1 MIKKKVFIKIILSNL
16 TTDPWEVHVVQYGH
30 TRPWPVEIAQ
40 GVPGFWS
47 NKNDQMGL
55 KIKIPGARITQ
66 IESEVKP
73 LWFLGNLDISI
84 GIFMMRKYTAN
95 KVPRTLDYLSAV
107 DHSNICLV

>member
-1 MIKKKVFIKIILSNL
+1 MFWKTAMIKKKAFIKIIWSNL

-66 IESEVKP
+66 TESEVKP
-73 LWFLGNLDISI
+73 LWFLRNFRYI
-84 GIFMMRKYTAN
+84 N
-95 KVPRTLDYLSAV
+95 WYLYDEEIYNFTNS
-107 DHSNICLV
+107 SQ

>member
-1 MIKKKVFIKIILSNL
+1 MRSACCSI
-16 TTDPWEVHVVQYGH
+16 
-30 TRPWPVEIAQ
+30 RPYKAVTCRDLIAQ

-73 LWFLGNLDISI
+73 LWFLGNFRYI
-84 GIFMMRKYTAN
+84 GIFMMRTYTTLQTQAN
-95 KVPRTLDYLSAV
+95 RVPRTLDYLSAV
-107 DHSNICLV
+107 DHSNICLI